1 MRGSSVKVQ
10 RSLRTRVI
18 AACALAFLGLAA
30 VVCLIVPRAY
40 EMQRRG
46 AFIERA
52 ESLARGLA
60 FLLQR
65 PGLAPD
71 PLALPSF
78 SGWLVAD
85 SDFESAVVLDKGGR
99 VLAQFPES
107 ARPLGATPA
116 TVPSSVS
123 TAGASVAFHPLVG
136 DGSTEYIAAVKL
148 SSQSLVRDFEN
159 VRWLFASIF
168 LFTSGVF
175 FILTQYLARTIL
187 SPIEEIG
194 LAAMNLADG
203 EPVVEVPR
211 TGDREIDDLGEFISK
226 LGENRRHSR
235 VMTSPMDVILAQSW
249 GHGRRSKRL
258 PERPAPE
265 KPAS

>member
-30 VVCLIVPRAY
+30 VMCLIVPRAY
-40 EMQRRG
+40 EAQRRD
-46 AFIERA
+46 AFIDRA
-52 ESLARGLA
+52 EHMARGLA

-65 PGLAPD
+65 PGQAPD
-71 PLALPSF
+71 PAALAMF
-78 SGWLVAD
+78 SGWLVAEP
-85 SDFESAVVLDKGGR
+85 DFESAAVQDKAGR
-99 VLAQFPES
+99 IIAQFPETGRTITETS
-107 ARPLGATPA
+107 PNAPA
-116 TVPSSVS
+116 TVAAPM
-123 TAGASVAFHPLVG
+123 GRVAFHPLVG
-136 DGSTEYIAAVKL
+136 DGTSEYVVAVKL

-175 FILTQYLARTIL
+175 FILTQYLTRTIL

-194 LAAMNLADG
+194 RAAMNLADG

-211 TGDREIDDLGEFISK
+211 TGDREIDELGEFISK
-226 LGENRRHSR
+226 LGESRRHSR
-235 VMTSPMDVILAQSW
+235 VMTSPMDVILSQSW
-249 GHGRRSKRL
+249 GQSRRARS
-258 PERPAPE
+258 EARPAPE